1 MKMIVKG
8 DRVRAYLHPEIY
20 GMVIE
25 VTEEPSRVWTLEG
38 TMTSVRICT
47 VQLNDGRITRVRAS
61 DLFIEY

>member
-8 DRVRAYLHPEIY
+8 DRVRAYLRPEIH
-20 GMVIE
+20 GTVVD
-25 VTEEPSRVWTLEG
+25 VTEEPARVWSLEG
-38 TMTSVRICT
+38 TLTTVRICT